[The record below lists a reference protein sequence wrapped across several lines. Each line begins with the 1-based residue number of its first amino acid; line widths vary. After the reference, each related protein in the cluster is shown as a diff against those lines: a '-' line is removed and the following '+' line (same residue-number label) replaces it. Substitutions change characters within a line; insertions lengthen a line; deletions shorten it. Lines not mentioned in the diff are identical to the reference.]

1 MQTLRTPHGA
11 SVKVSD
17 EAAKT
22 LLAIGYRVEEPV
34 PTKEPAPK
42 STAKKPSTRT
52 KKASPKKEE
61 D

>member
-1 MQTLRTPHGA
+1 MQTLRTPNGA

-34 PTKEPAPK
+34 PVKGPAPEAK
-42 STAKKPSTRT
+42 AKKPSTRA
-52 KKASPKKEE
+52 KKASPKKE

>member
-1 MQTLRTPHGA
+1 MKTLRTPNGA
-11 SVKVSD
+11 FVKVSD

-42 STAKKPSTRT
+42 ATAKKPSTRT
-52 KKASPKKEE
+52 RKTSAKKE

>member
-1 MQTLRTPHGA
+1 MQTLRTPNGA

-22 LLAIGYRVEEPV
+22 LLAIGYRVEESV
-34 PTKEPAPK
+34 PTKGPAPEAK
-42 STAKKPSTRT
+42 AKKPSTRT
-52 KKASPKKEE
+52 RKTSPKKE